1 METELVE
8 RDVVLQPTV
17 AAQVNL
23 RAEHVLSAIVAGL
36 SAAISTIGLR
46 FPAIYGSNWGNG
58 TSLGNDLI
66 TLVVAVPVL
75 VLAMIYAAR
84 GSARAQLLWLGSL
97 YYMVYNYAFY
107 VFGIPVTPL
116 FVPIVAAFA
125 LSGIALVVCMFR
137 LDAEAIGRQ
146 FTRRTPARPVAV
158 YLFYV
163 AVMISFLWIS
173 QWVKFLM
180 TGHLPEVNSS
190 AEAYHVIAAVDL
202 TFLVGMFFPAAC
214 LLWKRNTWG
223 YVLGVTGLV
232 QGAMYLAVMATVC
245 VFGWKLNPGSQL
257 FSGWFINC
265 LVGCT
270 LSLLCLG
277 VLLGSLKTRK

>member
-1 METELVE
+1 METEMLE
-8 RDVVLQPTV
+8 RDVVLQPTL
-17 AAQVNL
+17 ANKEHF
-23 RAEHVLSAIVAGL
+23 RAEHVLSTMVAAL
-36 SAAISTIGLR
+36 AAAISIIGLR

-58 TSLGNDLI
+58 TSLGNDLV

-75 VLAMIYAAR
+75 VLSMIYAAR
-84 GSARAQLLWLGSL
+84 GSARAHLLWLGSL

-125 LSGIALVVCMFR
+125 LSGVAVVLTMFR
-137 LDAEAIGRQ
+137 LDAEAIGRR

-173 QWVKFLM
+173 QWVKFVM
-180 TGHLPEVNSS
+180 TGHLPEVNGS

-214 LLWKRNTWG
+214 LLWKRNVWG
-223 YVLGVTGLV
+223 YLLGVAGLV
-232 QGAMYLAVMATVC
+232 QGAIYLAVMATVC

-265 LVGCT
+265 IVGCT
-270 LSLLCLG
+270 VSLLCLAA
-277 VLLGSLKTRK
+277 LLGNLKAE